1 MMGNPDDEEQK
12 GIIPRTFGHIMNYI
26 SQGG

>member
-1 MMGNPDDEEQK
+1 MGNPDDEEQK